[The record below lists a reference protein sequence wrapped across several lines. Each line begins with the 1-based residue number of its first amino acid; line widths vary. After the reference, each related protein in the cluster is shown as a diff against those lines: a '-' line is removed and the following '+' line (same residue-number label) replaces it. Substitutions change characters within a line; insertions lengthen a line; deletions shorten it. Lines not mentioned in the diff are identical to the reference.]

1 MSIID
6 NILNEAA
13 DELGLDKKA
22 NDQDGAPE
30 NSSNTNTGTDI
41 VATANAFL
49 QQLEQFKA
57 SIQDGAANNTGQIQ
71 DPNDPNAQVDPNA
84 DPNAQVDPN
93 AQATP
98 GGGGATIQTPGGSII
113 KVGSLFKF
121 RSLVSK
127 N

>member
-84 DPNAQVDPN
+84 
-93 AQATP
+93 QATP

>member
-57 SIQDGAANNTGQIQ
+57 SIQDGAANNIGQQIQ
-71 DPNDPNAQVDPNA
+71 DTNTQVDPNT
-84 DPNAQVDPN
+84 DPN

-98 GGGGATIQTPGGSII
+98 SSGGATIQTPGGSII